1 MSAVEERTAEKRP
14 LNDKDDGNE
23 VAVKEPRL
31 ENGKTEWV
39 SAGLLLTGADVG
51 LGVDASYLA
60 LPVTSDSSP
69 SATHRDDPRASASIT
84 TGNRRVATPLTRER
98 ARQCVRRGSGGDGTR
113 GRRQARRVDIE
124 AVDGE
129 EEDDDE
135 DVDDEEV
142 HDESSEGEGE
152 GSEGEGDD
160 DEGDSG
166 EEEDGDDAEG
176 GEESD

>member
-14 LNDKDDGNE
+14 LNDKDDSNE

-31 ENGKTEWV
+31 ENGKTEDEV
-39 SAGLLLTGADVG
+39 EVIKQKATKGRFDV
-51 LGVDASYLA
+51 VIA
-60 LPVTSDSSP
+60 
-69 SATHRDDPRASASIT
+69 
-84 TGNRRVATPLTRER
+84 
-98 ARQCVRRGSGGDGTR
+98 
-113 GRRQARRVDIE
+113 DIE

-129 EEDDDE
+129 EEEDDE

>member
-14 LNDKDDGNE
+14 LNDKDDSNE

-31 ENGKTEWV
+31 ENGKTEDEV
-39 SAGLLLTGADVG
+39 DVIKQKATKGECLLKLHRIRRHLRRIVMTHEH
-51 LGVDASYLA
+51 LR
-60 LPVTSDSSP
+60 SS
-69 SATHRDDPRASASIT
+69 
-84 TGNRRVATPLTRER
+84 
-98 ARQCVRRGSGGDGTR
+98 
-113 GRRQARRVDIE
+113 RRQPVVSRHHIE

>member
-1 MSAVEERTAEKRP
+1 MSAVEERTAAKRP
-14 LNDKDDGNE
+14 MNDKDDHNE
-23 VAVKEPRL
+23 VAATKEPRL
-31 ENGKTEWV
+31 ENGKTEDEV
-39 SAGLLLTGADVG
+39 QVIKEKKA
-51 LGVDASYLA
+51 
-60 LPVTSDSSP
+60 PVK
-69 SATHRDDPRASASIT
+69 
-84 TGNRRVATPLTRER
+84 
-98 ARQCVRRGSGGDGTR
+98 
-113 GRRQARRVDIE
+113 DIE
-124 AVDGE
+124 AADHD

-142 HDESSEGEGE
+142 HDESSEGEGD

>member
-14 LNDKDDGNE
+14 LNDKEDSNE

-31 ENGKTEWV
+31 ENGKTED
-39 SAGLLLTGADVG
+39 DV
-51 LGVDASYLA
+51 VVIKQKAA
-60 LPVTSDSSP
+60 K
-69 SATHRDDPRASASIT
+69 AK
-84 TGNRRVATPLTRER
+84 E
-98 ARQCVRRGSGGDGTR
+98 
-113 GRRQARRVDIE
+113 IE
-124 AVDGE
+124 AAVDGE
-129 EEDDDE
+129 DEDDDE

-142 HDESSEGEGE
+142 HDESSEGEGD
-152 GSEGEGDD
+152 GSEAEGDD